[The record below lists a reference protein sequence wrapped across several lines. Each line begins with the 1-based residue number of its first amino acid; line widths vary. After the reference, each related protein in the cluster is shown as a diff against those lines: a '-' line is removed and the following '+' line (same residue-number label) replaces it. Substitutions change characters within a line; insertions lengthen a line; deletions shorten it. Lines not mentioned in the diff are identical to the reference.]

1 MSQSFILAV
10 FQGPKDVVMA
20 QRIVKVSVYVSILMI
35 VMSASLAIAGF
46 FQTSSD
52 ARVQYILDPWMLI
65 DVFLLGVLTFFLYK
79 RKLWAAIVFLIYH
92 LVNSIIIFIELERFP
107 GALGFLKLI
116 LFMAAVRS
124 VYMINKE
131 SKKDKTDQMINE
143 ESA

>member
-1 MSQSFILAV
+1 MSQSFISAV
-10 FQGPKDVVMA
+10 FQGPKDIVMA

-35 VMSASLAIAGF
+35 FISATLAIAGF

-52 ARVQYILDPWMLI
+52 ARVQYMLDPWMLI

-92 LVNSIIIFIELERFP
+92 LVNLIIIYIELERFP

-124 VYMINKE
+124 VYMVNKD
-131 SKKDKTDQMINE
+131 SKEEKADNPLNE